1 MNWLQMP
8 CPWGARGAG
17 RGLGSV
23 GPTDT
28 AGPGGHCPSD
38 PEPRAGENLQRKDL
52 CDCSELR
59 GQQGGRAGACVRVCV
74 GGAVRAE
81 PHPPEGLRPGE
92 RPPRGCFPPRRG
104 GEAGSGAATAPE
116 TSGSWS
122 LRDRGWVHHPLPGT
136 TVCRAAP
143 ECQRAPSLWP
153 LLRVEVPGWD
163 QVYTRGLSPNGTPTS
178 QRTAQG
184 QGRGGCSA
192 GWPPDPWAP
201 HGQGLSLQVEDLPV
215 RRRSH

>member
-1 MNWLQMP
+1 M
-8 CPWGARGAG
+8 WGPQTQQDQADIA
-17 RGLGSV
+17 
-23 GPTDT
+23 PAT
-28 AGPGGHCPSD
+28 PS
-38 PEPRAGENLQRKDL
+38 P
-52 CDCSELR
+52 
-59 GQQGGRAGACVRVCV
+59 QQGRTCRGRICVTAVSSEVSREAALARARACVCVCV

-81 PHPPEGLRPGE
+81 PHPSEGLRPGE

-104 GEAGSGAATAPE
+104 GEAGSGAATAPA

-143 ECQRAPSLWP
+143 ECQRAPSLRP

-163 QVYTRGLSPNGTPTS
+163 QVYTGASVPTAPPTS

-201 HGQGLSLQVEDLPV
+201 HGQGRSLQVEDLPV
-215 RRRSH
+215 RRRRH